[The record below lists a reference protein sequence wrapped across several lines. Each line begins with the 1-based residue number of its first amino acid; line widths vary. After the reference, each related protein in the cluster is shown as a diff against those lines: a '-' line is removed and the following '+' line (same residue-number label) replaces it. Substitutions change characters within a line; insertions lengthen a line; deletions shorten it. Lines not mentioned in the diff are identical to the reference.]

1 MPTADLRALAERL
14 GMLKLCEV
22 CCEGR
27 VADCASPGE
36 LDACW
41 SCGGSGHRLPTE
53 AELRT
58 AIFEAGWPV
67 IVMRRVEV
75 DFVSLEVCRPSEQRD
90 ADAIAGEAA
99 PDKLALLALLR
110 ALEEVR
116 RG

>member
-1 MPTADLRALAERL
+1 MADTLRDLAERL
-14 GMLKLCEV
+14 GMLKDCECV
-22 CCEGR
+22 DGCDRCLRPEM
-27 VADCASPGE
+27 ADRQ
-36 LDACW
+36 
-41 SCGGSGHRLPTE
+41 RLPDE
-53 AELRT
+53 AEVRA

-67 IVMRRVEV
+67 IIARRIEA

-99 PDKLALLALLR
+99 PDKLVLLALLR